1 MRGNEEI
8 TAVML
13 DPTPLWFDAVAPVF
27 RRLRIHMAGRT
38 TSAPAAL
45 NLIEQLQPDL
55 FLTEIRLGSDTAD
68 GLTALRRAHELRANL
83 RSVVLSGEDDAASVT
98 SAFRSGAS
106 AYVLKTAKPDE
117 LASAIRQVFCQSVY
131 FPGSR
136 GIVAE
141 AFAEEARK
149 ATTLTPREFEILG
162 LVAAG
167 SQNAEVASALWVTE
181 QTVKF
186 HLSNIYKKL
195 GVSNRTEASRWAHQS
210 GIIGDSPMRLSV
222 A

>member
-45 NLIEQLQPDL
+45 NLIEQLQPDV

-68 GLTALRRAHELRANL
+68 GLTALR
-83 RSVVLSGEDDAASVT
+83 
-98 SAFRSGAS
+98 
-106 AYVLKTAKPDE
+106 LKTAKPDE